1 MFTAAF
7 LTRSLYTVFA
17 LAFCTE
23 LGAEKVKKNFS
34 I

>member
-7 LTRSLYTVFA
+7 LTRSLFTISA

-23 LGAEKVKKNFS
+23 LGASKLKKNPFS
-34 I
+34 